1 MTRTGWGCGFCV
13 HFSNEWGERCDHVA
27 RHMGEEGKGVR
38 EWKHTNVI
46 YSLLQRPGIYHEWMR
61 LVRSLPSLTEFG
73 WNRTSTGRVEGYPES
88 NLTPQ
93 LQDYLEYF
101 TADQDAAAVARLA
114 YAKMKKATAPTRGDE
129 RPPVPPKDCPAA
141 EVRSW
146 DGEMYSWGQLTESVV
161 EDDVLPTGISRLGG
175 WYAGE

>member
-1 MTRTGWGCGFCV
+1 M
-13 HFSNEWGERCDHVA
+13 
-27 RHMGEEGKGVR
+27 R